1 MSTQGSWSAAATRFL
16 NRFHARMAARARPAT
31 AFVSQPEPRSTGSYS
46 RGRQLCAGNL
56 MFAGHLVEAP
66 GAMIWDIDPPDAAWE
81 EEIHGFRWLDDLAA
95 VGDARARLVAQD
107 WLWGWI
113 ERYGNGRGDGWTPEA
128 VGRRLIRAI
137 HHALFVLRGIDPDRS
152 ARFYR
157 SLAAQTIFLSR
168 RWHSAAPGLPRFE
181 ALTGL
186 LYAGLSFEGMD
197 AHVEPA
203 REALGAE
210 CARQVDAQGGIPTR
224 NPEELLEVF
233 TLLTWAQSALEDADR
248 TPDEEHLA
256 AIARI
261 APTLRRLRH
270 ADGGLARF
278 QGGGRGLEGRLE
290 TALAASGVRAR
301 HAEGLAMGYARL
313 SGGRTSLIV
322 DAAPPPGGA
331 ASADAHASTLAFELT
346 SGRRPLVVS
355 CGSGAAFGE
364 DWRRAGRATPSHST
378 LCLDGY
384 SSARLSAPRRVGGA
398 ERELLEDAPES
409 VPVEITHVGTG
420 LRFEGA
426 HDGYRRTHGLTH
438 ARVLELG
445 FDGRSLSGE
454 DLLMTLDD
462 ADRKRFDRRMDEARL
477 AGLPWQLRFHLH
489 PEVDAELDMGG
500 HAVSM
505 ALRSGEVWVFRT
517 DQATELTL
525 EPSVYLEKGRL
536 RPRAAKQVVLSGRA
550 MEYATRI
557 RWSLA
562 KAQDTAI
569 AVRDLVTEDAEP
581 TH

>member
-322 DAAPPPGGA
+322 DAAPPPGGRG
-331 ASADAHASTLAFELT
+331 L
-346 SGRRPLVVS
+346 GRRACLDACLRTDLGPAPAGGELRLGRGLRRGLASRRAGDAVAFHALPRRLFQRATVR
-355 CGSGAAFGE
+355 AAPGG
-364 DWRRAGRATPSHST
+364 WRRARI
-378 LCLDGY
+378 
-384 SSARLSAPRRVGGA
+384 ARGCP
-398 ERELLEDAPES
+398 
-409 VPVEITHVGTG
+409 
-420 LRFEGA
+420 
-426 HDGYRRTHGLTH
+426 
-438 ARVLELG
+438 
-445 FDGRSLSGE
+445 
-454 DLLMTLDD
+454 
-462 ADRKRFDRRMDEARL
+462 RKR
-477 AGLPWQLRFHLH
+477 
-489 PEVDAELDMGG
+489 
-500 HAVSM
+500 
-505 ALRSGEVWVFRT
+505 
-517 DQATELTL
+517 
-525 EPSVYLEKGRL
+525 
-536 RPRAAKQVVLSGRA
+536 SGRDHPC
-550 MEYATRI
+550 RD
-557 RWSLA
+557 RP
-562 KAQDTAI
+562 
-569 AVRDLVTEDAEP
+569 AVRRRA
-581 TH
+581 